1 MRFLVVLAALAP
13 VLASAVPENVECPGG
28 HLETTTSYIGK
39 DKNVRVD
46 RTHCVPAAASPA
58 VAESVITKRQ
68 GTNVCGAQCAWLRPC
83 RCLCTLLISV

>member
-13 VLASAVPENVECPGG
+13 ALASAIPENVECPGG

-46 RTHCVPAAASPA
+46 RTHCVAATSLAA
-58 VAESVITKRQ
+58 AESVIEKRQ
-68 GTNVCGAQCAWLRPC
+68 GINVCGAQCTSLGV
-83 RCLCTLLISV
+83 LLILVLR